1 MNIEIL
7 GSSAGGGLPQ
17 WNCGCPN
24 CASVRRGE
32 PGISARSQDSIAVSA
47 DGSRWLLCNAS
58 PDIAAQLAASPR
70 LHPRTTRESR
80 VNAIVLT
87 NGDVDHC
94 LGLFNLRESQ
104 PLAIYA
110 TETVWRGLAE
120 HNVLVR
126 TLQRFAGHTVWRRLV
141 LDAPTEVADPDGVSL
156 GLTMI
161 ARAVHGKRP
170 VHLELAQVA
179 EVSPEDNVGLE
190 ITATGGKRLAYVP
203 GAAHAEAVRAF
214 GRVDCLL
221 FDGTFW
227 TDDEMIR
234 MSTGTGRASS
244 MAHLPISGDDG
255 SLAALAAAPAGRRI
269 YTHINNTNP
278 ILRDGSAERRA
289 VEAAGWEIAYDG
301 MRLTL

>member
-24 CASVRRGE
+24 CIAVRAGE

-70 LHPRTTRESR
+70 LHPRTMRESR
-80 VNAIVLT
+80 INAIVLT

-126 TLQRFAGHTVWRRLV
+126 TLQRFAGHTTWRRLV
-141 LDAPTEVADPDGVSL
+141 LDEPIEVADPDGAAL
-156 GLTMI
+156 GLTI
-161 ARAVHGKRP
+161 TARPVHGKRP
-170 VHLELAQVA
+170 VHLELGNVA
-179 EVSPEDNVGLE
+179 PVSPEDNVGLE
-190 ITATGGKRLAYVP
+190 ITAADGKRMAYVP
-203 GAAHAEAVRAF
+203 GAARADAVRVF

-234 MSTGTGRASS
+234 LAAGTGRASS

-255 SLAALAAAPAGRRI
+255 SLAALAAYPAARRI

-278 ILRDGSAERRA
+278 MLRDGSAERRA
-289 VEAAGWEIAYDG
+289 VEAAGWEVAYDG